1 MVKRRGSCCHN
12 VDAAAWHALNFIWFC
27 KNLISTRNSCQR
39 VATTTATSTL
49 GSNFSMLCRRSDWK
63 MKWMSQE
70 LSDWASEW
78 VSKWLTDWL
87 AGWLDLA
94 DFLQFVKGILHF
106 VWIIAFI
113 KIALLIFCCCR
124 CFSSRHRLPV
134 AAWATAR
141 FPVPNV
147 PTPKDF
153 VTPLLLLL
161 LCTPRRPAVTY
172 LETLWLHLTINFI
185 VDLRTPYTH
194 THIHTHQLAGVCLW
208 CIFSLIV
215 NGKLG
220 VLMFLCAD
228 I

>member
-87 AGWLDLA
+87 ADLTWLTSYSLLREFCILFELLPSLRLRCWFFA
-94 DFLQFVKGILHF
+94 VVVAFLPVTGCQSQRERQRDSQSPMFPHQKTSSRR
-106 VWIIAFI
+106 
-113 KIALLIFCCCR
+113 CCCCCCAHLGARPLHILRR
-124 CFSSRHRLPV
+124 C
-134 AAWATAR
+134 
-141 FPVPNV
+141 
-147 PTPKDF
+147 D
-153 VTPLLLLL
+153 
-161 LCTPRRPAVTY
+161 CT
-172 LETLWLHLTINFI
+172 W
-185 VDLRTPYTH
+185 
-194 THIHTHQLAGVCLW
+194 Q
-208 CIFSLIV
+208 
-215 NGKLG
+215 
-220 VLMFLCAD
+220 
-228 I
+228 